1 MQEAQ
6 TSSTTPMRQ
15 NAQGHWVPE
24 SLIAPADKLRDE
36 VVLAIIAAA
45 REQRAQL
52 AAFKIGA
59 MQQIADF
66 VDLSSEQYGV
76 AWGGT
81 KGNVT
86 LLSFDGRYKLIRA
99 VGEHRKFDERIQAA
113 KVLID
118 QCIARWSNG
127 ASPEIRALVDHAF
140 RVSKAGHIDVNQV
153 LSLRQLNIVAVG
165 GVQATSMG
173 VEQPAVETITGAAD
187 RHYGTALRRFTGRCA
202 AQHRF
207 RAGHDNTRHKRFGN
221 VVISPHFQAHDHV

>member
-24 SLIAPADKLRDE
+24 NLIAPADKLRDE

-45 REQRAQL
+45 REQRSQL

-66 VDLSSEQYGV
+66 VDLSAEQYGV

-99 VGEHRKFDERIQAA
+99 VGEHRKFDERIQTA
-113 KVLID
+113 KALID
-118 QCIARWSNG
+118 QCIERWSDG
-127 ASPEIRALVDHAF
+127 ASSEIRALVDHAF
-140 RVSKAGHIDVNQV
+140 RVSKSGHIDVNQV
-153 LSLRQLNIVAVG
+153 LSLRQLNIDDPDWLLAMQAAVDAIQVTG
-165 GVQATSMG
+165 TSQYLRLY
-173 VEQPAVETITGAAD
+173 ERD
-187 RHYGTALRRFTGRCA
+187 ALGRYIQMSLDLA
-202 AQHRF
+202 
-207 RAGHDNTRHKRFGN
+207 KL
-221 VVISPHFQAHDHV
+221 

>member
-24 SLIAPADKLRDE
+24 NLIAPADKLRDE
-36 VVLAIIAAA
+36 VVMGVIAAA
-45 REQRAQL
+45 REQRSQL

-59 MQQIADF
+59 MQQINDF

-113 KVLID
+113 KALID
-118 QCIARWSNG
+118 QCIERWSDG
-127 ASPEIRALVDHAF
+127 ASSEIRALVDHAF
-140 RVSKAGHIDVNQV
+140 RVSKSGHIDVNQV
-153 LSLRQLNIVAVG
+153 LSLRQLNIDDPDWLLAMQAAVDAIQVTG
-165 GVQATSMG
+165 TS
-173 VEQPAVETITGAAD
+173 Q
-187 RHYGTALRRFTGRCA
+187 YLRLYERDAHGRYIQMSLDLA
-202 AQHRF
+202 
-207 RAGHDNTRHKRFGN
+207 K
-221 VVISPHFQAHDHV
+221 V

>member
-6 TSSTTPMRQ
+6 TASTTPMRQ

-24 SLIAPADKLRDE
+24 NLIAPADKLRDE

-45 REQRAQL
+45 REQRSQL

-66 VDLSSEQYGV
+66 VDLSAEQYGV

-113 KVLID
+113 KALID
-118 QCIARWSNG
+118 QCIERWSDG
-127 ASPEIRALVDHAF
+127 ASSEIRALVDHAF
-140 RVSKAGHIDVNQV
+140 RVSKSGHIDVNQV
-153 LSLRQLNIVAVG
+153 LSLRQLNIDDPDWLLAMQAAVDAIQVTG
-165 GVQATSMG
+165 TS
-173 VEQPAVETITGAAD
+173 Q
-187 RHYGTALRRFTGRCA
+187 YLRLYERDAHGRYIQMSLDLA
-202 AQHRF
+202 
-207 RAGHDNTRHKRFGN
+207 K
-221 VVISPHFQAHDHV
+221 V

>member
-24 SLIAPADKLRDE
+24 NLIAPADKLRDE
-36 VVLAIIAAA
+36 VVMGVIAAA
-45 REQRAQL
+45 REQRSQL

-59 MQQIADF
+59 MQQINDF

-113 KVLID
+113 KALID
-118 QCIARWSNG
+118 QCIDRWSDG
-127 ASPEIRALVDHAF
+127 ASSEIRALVNHAF
-140 RVSKAGHIDVNQV
+140 RVSKSGHIDVNQV
-153 LSLRQLNIVAVG
+153 LSLRQLNIDDPDWLLAMQAAVDAIQVTG
-165 GVQATSMG
+165 TS
-173 VEQPAVETITGAAD
+173 Q
-187 RHYGTALRRFTGRCA
+187 YLRLYERDAQGRYIQMSLELA
-202 AQHRF
+202 
-207 RAGHDNTRHKRFGN
+207 KL
-221 VVISPHFQAHDHV
+221 

>member
-24 SLIAPADKLRDE
+24 NLIAPADKLRDE

-66 VDLSSEQYGV
+66 VDLSAEQYGV
-76 AWGGT
+76 AWGGI

-113 KVLID
+113 KALID
-118 QCIARWSNG
+118 QCIERWSDG
-127 ASPEIRALVDHAF
+127 ASSEIRALVDHAF
-140 RVSKAGHIDVNQV
+140 RVSKSGHIDVNQV
-153 LSLRQLNIVAVG
+153 LSLRQLNIDDPDWLLAMQAAVDAIQVTG
-165 GVQATSMG
+165 TS
-173 VEQPAVETITGAAD
+173 Q
-187 RHYGTALRRFTGRCA
+187 YLRLYERDAHGRYIQMSLDLA
-202 AQHRF
+202 
-207 RAGHDNTRHKRFGN
+207 K
-221 VVISPHFQAHDHV
+221 V

>member
-24 SLIAPADKLRDE
+24 NLIAPADKLRDE
-36 VVLAIIAAA
+36 VVMGIIAAA

-66 VDLSSEQYGV
+66 VDLSAEQYGV

-99 VGEHRKFDERIQAA
+99 VGERRKFDERIQAA
-113 KVLID
+113 KALID
-118 QCIARWSNG
+118 QCIERWSDG
-127 ASPEIRALVDHAF
+127 ASSEIRALVDHAF
-140 RVSKAGHIDVNQV
+140 RVSKSGHIDVNQV
-153 LSLRQLNIVAVG
+153 LSLRQLNIDDPDWLLAMQAAVDAIQVTG
-165 GVQATSMG
+165 TS
-173 VEQPAVETITGAAD
+173 Q
-187 RHYGTALRRFTGRCA
+187 YLRLYERDAHGRYIQMSLDLA
-202 AQHRF
+202 
-207 RAGHDNTRHKRFGN
+207 K
-221 VVISPHFQAHDHV
+221 V

>member
-6 TSSTTPMRQ
+6 TASTAPMRQ

-24 SLIAPADKLRDE
+24 NLIAPADKRRDE

-66 VDLSSEQYGV
+66 VDLSAEQYGV

-113 KVLID
+113 KALID
-118 QCIARWSNG
+118 QCIERWSDG
-127 ASPEIRALVDHAF
+127 ASSEIRALVDHAF
-140 RVSKAGHIDVNQV
+140 RVSKSGHIDVNQV
-153 LSLRQLNIVAVG
+153 LSLRQLNIDDPDWLLAMQAAVDAIQVTG
-165 GVQATSMG
+165 TS
-173 VEQPAVETITGAAD
+173 Q
-187 RHYGTALRRFTGRCA
+187 YLRLYERDAHGRYIQMSLDLA
-202 AQHRF
+202 
-207 RAGHDNTRHKRFGN
+207 K
-221 VVISPHFQAHDHV
+221 V

>member
-24 SLIAPADKLRDE
+24 NLIAPADKLRDE
-36 VVLAIIAAA
+36 VVMGVIAAA
-45 REQRAQL
+45 REQRSQL
-52 AAFKIGA
+52 AAFKISA
-59 MQQIADF
+59 MQQINDF

-113 KVLID
+113 KALID
-118 QCIARWSNG
+118 QCIDRWSDG
-127 ASPEIRALVDHAF
+127 ASSEIRALVNHAF
-140 RVSKAGHIDVNQV
+140 RVSKSGHIDVNQV
-153 LSLRQLNIVAVG
+153 LSLRQLNIDDPDWLLAMQAAVDAIQVTG
-165 GVQATSMG
+165 TS
-173 VEQPAVETITGAAD
+173 Q
-187 RHYGTALRRFTGRCA
+187 YLRLYERDAQGRYIQMSLDLA
-202 AQHRF
+202 
-207 RAGHDNTRHKRFGN
+207 KL
-221 VVISPHFQAHDHV
+221 

>member
-24 SLIAPADKLRDE
+24 NLIAPEDKLRDE
-36 VVLAIIAAA
+36 VGLAIIAAA

-66 VDLSSEQYGV
+66 VDLSAEQYGV

-113 KVLID
+113 KALID
-118 QCIARWSNG
+118 QCIERWSDG
-127 ASPEIRALVDHAF
+127 ASSEIRALVDHAF
-140 RVSKAGHIDVNQV
+140 RVSKSGHIDVNQV
-153 LSLRQLNIVAVG
+153 LSLRQLNIDDPDWLLAMQAAVDAIQVTG
-165 GVQATSMG
+165 TS
-173 VEQPAVETITGAAD
+173 Q
-187 RHYGTALRRFTGRCA
+187 YLRLYERDAQGRYIQMSLDLA
-202 AQHRF
+202 
-207 RAGHDNTRHKRFGN
+207 KL
-221 VVISPHFQAHDHV
+221 

>member
-6 TSSTTPMRQ
+6 TKDTTPMRQ

-24 SLIAPADKLRDE
+24 NLIAPADKLRDE
-36 VVLAIIAAA
+36 VVMGIIATAKEE
-45 REQRAQL
+45 RSRL

-66 VDLSSEQYGV
+66 VDLSAERYGV

-113 KVLID
+113 KAQID
-118 QCIARWSNG
+118 ACIERWSEG
-127 ASPEIRALVDHAF
+127 SSGEIRALVDHAF
-140 RVSKAGHIDVNQV
+140 RVNKQGRIDVNQV
-153 LSLRQLNIVAVG
+153 LSLRQLKIDDKEWQAAMDAIADAITTVAKTEYIRLY
-165 GVQATSMG
+165 Q
-173 VEQPAVETITGAAD
+173 
-187 RHYGTALRRFTGRCA
+187 R
-202 AQHRF
+202 QHSGKYV
-207 RAGHDNTRHKRFGN
+207 A
-221 VVISPHFQAHDHV
+221 ISLDWAKL

>member
-1 MQEAQ
+1 MQEVQ
-6 TSSTTPMRQ
+6 TASTTPMRQ

-24 SLIAPADKLRDE
+24 NLIAPADKLRDE

-66 VDLSSEQYGV
+66 VDLSAEQYGV

-113 KVLID
+113 KALID
-118 QCIARWSNG
+118 QCIERWSDG
-127 ASPEIRALVDHAF
+127 ASSEIRALVDHAF
-140 RVSKAGHIDVNQV
+140 RVSKSGHIDVNQV
-153 LSLRQLNIVAVG
+153 LSLRQLNIDDPDWLLAMQAAVDAIQVTG
-165 GVQATSMG
+165 TS
-173 VEQPAVETITGAAD
+173 Q
-187 RHYGTALRRFTGRCA
+187 YLRLYERDAHGRYIQMSLDLA
-202 AQHRF
+202 
-207 RAGHDNTRHKRFGN
+207 K
-221 VVISPHFQAHDHV
+221 V

>member
-1 MQEAQ
+1 MV
-6 TSSTTPMRQ
+6 TSKGPSQ
-15 NAQGHWVPE
+15 V
-24 SLIAPADKLRDE
+24 
-36 VVLAIIAAA
+36 
-45 REQRAQL
+45 

-59 MQQIADF
+59 MQQINDF

-118 QCIARWSNG
+118 QCIARWSDG
-127 ASPEIRALVDHAF
+127 ASPKLRALVDHAF

-153 LSLRQLNIVAVG
+153 LSLRQLNIEDADWE
-165 GVQATSMG
+165 QAMQAIADAIQVTGTS
-173 VEQPAVETITGAAD
+173 Q
-187 RHYGTALRRFTGRCA
+187 YLRLYERDAQGRYIQMSLDLA
-202 AQHRF
+202 
-207 RAGHDNTRHKRFGN
+207 KL
-221 VVISPHFQAHDHV
+221 

>member
-6 TSSTTPMRQ
+6 ISNTTPMRQ

-24 SLIAPADKLRDE
+24 DLIAPADKLRDE
-36 VVLAIIAAA
+36 VVMAIIAAA
-45 REQRAQL
+45 REERSRL

-66 VDLSSEQYGV
+66 VDLSAEQYGV

-113 KVLID
+113 KTLID
-118 QCIARWSNG
+118 QCIARWSDG
-127 ASPEIRALVDHAF
+127 ADAKLRALVDHAF

-153 LSLRQLNIVAVG
+153 LSLRQLNIEDADWEQAMQAIADAIQVTG
-165 GVQATSMG
+165 TSQYLRLYERDGQGRYVQMSLDLAK
-173 VEQPAVETITGAAD
+173 
-187 RHYGTALRRFTGRCA
+187 L
-202 AQHRF
+202 
-207 RAGHDNTRHKRFGN
+207 
-221 VVISPHFQAHDHV
+221 

>member
-24 SLIAPADKLRDE
+24 NLIVPADKLRDE

-45 REQRAQL
+45 REQRSQL

-66 VDLSSEQYGV
+66 VDLSAEQYGV

-113 KVLID
+113 KALID
-118 QCIARWSNG
+118 QCIERWSDG
-127 ASPEIRALVDHAF
+127 ASSEIRALVDHAF
-140 RVSKAGHIDVNQV
+140 RVSKSGHIDVNQV
-153 LSLRQLNIVAVG
+153 LSLRQLNIDDPDWLLAMQAAVDAIQVTG
-165 GVQATSMG
+165 TS
-173 VEQPAVETITGAAD
+173 Q
-187 RHYGTALRRFTGRCA
+187 YLRLYERDAHGRYIQMSLDLA
-202 AQHRF
+202 
-207 RAGHDNTRHKRFGN
+207 K
-221 VVISPHFQAHDHV
+221 V

>member
-24 SLIAPADKLRDE
+24 NLIAPADKLRDE

-52 AAFKIGA
+52 AAFKIGS

-66 VDLSSEQYGV
+66 VDLSAEQYGV

-113 KVLID
+113 KALID
-118 QCIARWSNG
+118 QCIERWSDG
-127 ASPEIRALVDHAF
+127 ASSEIRALVDHAF
-140 RVSKAGHIDVNQV
+140 RVSKSGHIDVNQV
-153 LSLRQLNIVAVG
+153 LSLRQLNIDDPDWLLAMQAAVDAIQVTG
-165 GVQATSMG
+165 TS
-173 VEQPAVETITGAAD
+173 Q
-187 RHYGTALRRFTGRCA
+187 YLRLYERDAHGRYIQMSLDLA
-202 AQHRF
+202 
-207 RAGHDNTRHKRFGN
+207 K
-221 VVISPHFQAHDHV
+221 V

>member
-6 TSSTTPMRQ
+6 TASTTPMRQ

-24 SLIAPADKLRDE
+24 NLIAPADKLRDE

-66 VDLSSEQYGV
+66 VDLSAEQYGV

-118 QCIARWSNG
+118 QCIERWSDG
-127 ASPEIRALVDHAF
+127 ASSEIRALVDHAF
-140 RVSKAGHIDVNQV
+140 RVSKSGHIDVNQV
-153 LSLRQLNIVAVG
+153 LSLRQLNIDDPDWLLAMQAAVDAIQVTG
-165 GVQATSMG
+165 TS
-173 VEQPAVETITGAAD
+173 Q
-187 RHYGTALRRFTGRCA
+187 YLRLYERDAHGRYIQMSLDLA
-202 AQHRF
+202 
-207 RAGHDNTRHKRFGN
+207 K
-221 VVISPHFQAHDHV
+221 V

>member
-24 SLIAPADKLRDE
+24 NLIAPADKLRDE

-59 MQQIADF
+59 MQQINDF

-118 QCIARWSNG
+118 QCIARWSDG
-127 ASPEIRALVDHAF
+127 ASSEIRALVDHAF
-140 RVSKAGHIDVNQV
+140 RVSKSGHIDVNQV
-153 LSLRQLNIVAVG
+153 LSLRQLNIDDPDWLLAMQAAVDAIQVTG
-165 GVQATSMG
+165 TS
-173 VEQPAVETITGAAD
+173 Q
-187 RHYGTALRRFTGRCA
+187 YLRLYERDAHGRYIQMSLDLA
-202 AQHRF
+202 
-207 RAGHDNTRHKRFGN
+207 K
-221 VVISPHFQAHDHV
+221 V

>member
-6 TSSTTPMRQ
+6 TSNTTPMRQ

-24 SLIAPADKLRDE
+24 NLIAPADKLRDE
-36 VVLAIIAAA
+36 VVMAIIAAA
-45 REQRAQL
+45 REQRSLL

-66 VDLSSEQYGV
+66 VDLSAEQYGV

-113 KVLID
+113 KTLID
-118 QCIARWSNG
+118 QCIARWSDG
-127 ASPEIRALVDHAF
+127 ASPKLRALVDHAF

-153 LSLRQLNIVAVG
+153 LSLRQLNIEDADWEQAMQAIADAIQVTG
-165 GVQATSMG
+165 TSQYLRLYERDGQGRYVQMSLDLAK
-173 VEQPAVETITGAAD
+173 
-187 RHYGTALRRFTGRCA
+187 L
-202 AQHRF
+202 
-207 RAGHDNTRHKRFGN
+207 
-221 VVISPHFQAHDHV
+221 

>member
-24 SLIAPADKLRDE
+24 NLIAPADKLRDE
-36 VVLAIIAAA
+36 VVMGIIAAA
-45 REQRAQL
+45 REQRSQL

-59 MQQIADF
+59 MQQINDF

-113 KVLID
+113 KALID
-118 QCIARWSNG
+118 QCIERWSDG
-127 ASPEIRALVDHAF
+127 ASSEIRALVDHAF
-140 RVSKAGHIDVNQV
+140 RVSKSGHIDVNQV
-153 LSLRQLNIVAVG
+153 LSLRQLNIDDPDWLLAMQAAVDAIQVTG
-165 GVQATSMG
+165 TS
-173 VEQPAVETITGAAD
+173 Q
-187 RHYGTALRRFTGRCA
+187 YLRLYERDAHGRYIQMSLDLA
-202 AQHRF
+202 
-207 RAGHDNTRHKRFGN
+207 K
-221 VVISPHFQAHDHV
+221 V

>member
-6 TSSTTPMRQ
+6 TKETTPMRQ

-24 SLIAPADKLRDE
+24 NLIAPADKLRDE
-36 VVLAIIAAA
+36 VVMGIIAAA
-45 REQRAQL
+45 KEERSRL
-52 AAFKIGA
+52 AAFKISA

-66 VDLSSEQYGV
+66 VDLSAERYGV

-81 KGNVT
+81 KGNVA

-118 QCIARWSNG
+118 QCIARWSDG

-153 LSLRQLNIVAVG
+153 LSLRQLNIEDADWEQAMQAIADAIQVTSTSQYLRLYERDAQG
-165 GVQATSMG
+165 RYVQMSLDLAK
-173 VEQPAVETITGAAD
+173 
-187 RHYGTALRRFTGRCA
+187 L
-202 AQHRF
+202 
-207 RAGHDNTRHKRFGN
+207 
-221 VVISPHFQAHDHV
+221 

>member
-24 SLIAPADKLRDE
+24 NLIAPADKLRDE

-66 VDLSSEQYGV
+66 VDLSAEQYGV

-113 KVLID
+113 KALID
-118 QCIARWSNG
+118 QCIERWSDG
-127 ASPEIRALVDHAF
+127 ASSEIRALVDHAF
-140 RVSKAGHIDVNQV
+140 RVSKSGHIDVNQV
-153 LSLRQLNIVAVG
+153 LSLRQLNIDDPDWLLAMQAAVDAIQVTG
-165 GVQATSMG
+165 TS
-173 VEQPAVETITGAAD
+173 Q
-187 RHYGTALRRFTGRCA
+187 YLRLYERDAQGRYIQMSLDLA
-202 AQHRF
+202 
-207 RAGHDNTRHKRFGN
+207 K
-221 VVISPHFQAHDHV
+221 V

>member
-66 VDLSSEQYGV
+66 VDLSAEQYGV

-113 KVLID
+113 KALID
-118 QCIARWSNG
+118 QCIARWSDG
-127 ASPEIRALVDHAF
+127 ASSEIRALVDHAF
-140 RVSKAGHIDVNQV
+140 RVSKSGHIDVNQV
-153 LSLRQLNIVAVG
+153 LSLRQLNIDDPDWLLAMQAAVDAIQVTG
-165 GVQATSMG
+165 TS
-173 VEQPAVETITGAAD
+173 Q
-187 RHYGTALRRFTGRCA
+187 YLRLYERDAHGRYIQMSLDLA
-202 AQHRF
+202 
-207 RAGHDNTRHKRFGN
+207 KL
-221 VVISPHFQAHDHV
+221 

>member
-24 SLIAPADKLRDE
+24 NLIAPADKLRDE
-36 VVLAIIAAA
+36 VVLTIIAAA

-66 VDLSSEQYGV
+66 VDLSAEQYGV

-113 KVLID
+113 KALID
-118 QCIARWSNG
+118 QCIERWSDG
-127 ASPEIRALVDHAF
+127 ASSEIRALVDHAF
-140 RVSKAGHIDVNQV
+140 RVSKSGHIDVNQV
-153 LSLRQLNIVAVG
+153 LSLRQLNIDDPDWLLAMQAAVDAIQVTG
-165 GVQATSMG
+165 TS
-173 VEQPAVETITGAAD
+173 Q
-187 RHYGTALRRFTGRCA
+187 YLRLYERDAHGRYIQMSLDLA
-202 AQHRF
+202 
-207 RAGHDNTRHKRFGN
+207 K
-221 VVISPHFQAHDHV
+221 V

>member
-6 TSSTTPMRQ
+6 TASTTPMRQ

-24 SLIAPADKLRDE
+24 NLIAPADKLRDE
-36 VVLAIIAAA
+36 VVQAIIAAA
-45 REQRAQL
+45 REQRSQL

-66 VDLSSEQYGV
+66 VDLSAEQYGV

-113 KVLID
+113 KALID
-118 QCIARWSNG
+118 QCIERWSDG
-127 ASPEIRALVDHAF
+127 ASSEIRALVDHAF
-140 RVSKAGHIDVNQV
+140 RVSKSGHIDVNQV
-153 LSLRQLNIVAVG
+153 LSLRQLNIDDPDWLLAMQAAVDAIQVTG
-165 GVQATSMG
+165 TS
-173 VEQPAVETITGAAD
+173 Q
-187 RHYGTALRRFTGRCA
+187 YLRLYERDAHGRYIQMSLDLA
-202 AQHRF
+202 
-207 RAGHDNTRHKRFGN
+207 K
-221 VVISPHFQAHDHV
+221 V